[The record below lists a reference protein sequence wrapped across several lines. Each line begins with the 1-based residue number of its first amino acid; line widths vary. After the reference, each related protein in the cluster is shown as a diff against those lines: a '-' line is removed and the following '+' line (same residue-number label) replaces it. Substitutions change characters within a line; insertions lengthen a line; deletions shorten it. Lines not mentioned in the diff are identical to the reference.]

1 MNTPRTTP
9 PASGRLLLT
18 LSLSATAVLAGCATG
33 PDAHPRDP
41 MEPWNRGVYKFND
54 AVDRAVLKPAA
65 QAYDF
70 VTPTPVQTGVN
81 NFFNNLSDAWST
93 VNSLMQFKGQE
104 AMNSFWRFT
113 INSTFGLGGLLDIA
127 TEAQI
132 PRVKQDFGL
141 TLAHY
146 GVQSGPYVVLP
157 LLGPSTLRDTIARPV
172 DSFGNPVGH
181 LDDVGARNALLGL
194 DVVSTRDKYME
205 VSDLRDQ
212 IALDPYV
219 FTRDA
224 YLQNRDSRV
233 TGADAAGGE
242 GGEDD
247 GYLPPV
253 DGDEGAGYI
262 PPADDGADSAAA
274 AAADSVAVD
283 ATEPVAV
290 EATAALPTAGASTEL
305 LPVAA
310 APGSVIRMTVE
321 PLPAGAPVS
330 AQP

>member
-1 MNTPRTTP
+1 MAIEAALIFPVV
-9 PASGRLLLT
+9 LLLGVGIIEW
-18 LSLSATAVLAGCATG
+18 SLV
-33 PDAHPRDP
+33 
-41 MEPWNRGVYKFND
+41 
-54 AVDRAVLKPAA
+54 
-65 QAYDF
+65 
-70 VTPTPVQTGVN
+70 
-81 NFFNNLSDAWST
+81 
-93 VNSLMQFKGQE
+93 
-104 AMNSFWRFT
+104 
-113 INSTFGLGGLLDIA
+113 
-127 TEAQI
+127 
-132 PRVKQDFGL
+132 
-141 TLAHY
+141 
-146 GVQSGPYVVLP
+146 
-157 LLGPSTLRDTIARPV
+157 
-172 DSFGNPVGH
+172 
-181 LDDVGARNALLGL
+181 
-194 DVVSTRDKYME
+194 
-205 VSDLRDQ
+205 LRDQ

-262 PPADDGADSAAA
+262 PPTDDGADSAAA

-290 EATAALPTAGASTEL
+290 EATAALPTAGARTEL

>member
-1 MNTPRTTP
+1 MNTPMTSRS
-9 PASGRLLLT
+9 SGRLLLT
-18 LSLSATAVLAGCATG
+18 VSLSATALLAGCATG

-41 MEPWNRGVYKFND
+41 MEPLNRSVYKFND
-54 AVDRAVLKPAA
+54 ALDRAVLKPAA
-65 QAYDF
+65 KAYDF
-70 VTPTPVQTGVN
+70 VTPSPVQTGVD

-93 VNSLMQFKGQE
+93 VNSLAQFKGQE

-113 INSTFGLGGLLDIA
+113 INSTLGLGGLLDIA

-146 GVQSGPYVVLP
+146 GVQSGPYVVMP
-157 LLGPSTLRDTIARPV
+157 LLGSSTLRDTIARPV
-172 DSFGNPVGH
+172 DSFGNPLGH
-181 LDDVGARNALLGL
+181 LDDVGVRNALYGL

-205 VSDLRDQ
+205 ASDLRDQ

-233 TGADAAGGE
+233 TGAGAAGE

-253 DGDEGAGYI
+253 DGDDAGYI
-262 PPADDGADSAAA
+262 PPADEGAAA
-274 AAADSVAVD
+274 AVTPEVPAADEAV
-283 ATEPVAV
+283 
-290 EATAALPTAGASTEL
+290 TAAPMPVVRTANPDARTEL
-305 LPVAA
+305 LPVAG
-310 APGSVIRMTVE
+310 APGSTIRMTVE
-321 PLPAGAPVS
+321 PLAAGTAASV
-330 AQP
+330 QP